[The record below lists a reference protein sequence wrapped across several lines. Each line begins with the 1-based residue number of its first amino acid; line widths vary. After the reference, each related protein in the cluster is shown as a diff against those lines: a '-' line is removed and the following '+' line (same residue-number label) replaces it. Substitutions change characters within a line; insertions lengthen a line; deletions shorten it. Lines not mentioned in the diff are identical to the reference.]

1 LPVAARADSADRSF
15 SPTNIFAL
23 VAMLRRAGI
32 LVGFLVDNNTPD
44 STRSPLNA
52 HALSPQACQYSDVTV
67 REWFSLLCAVWLL
80 SSISSLTPFD
90 RTTTAIRMG
99 LAVGITRA
107 CVHVSLR
114 GTGVCEPPGA
124 SLPKATAMMW
134 LVRIALPRPKTSVAM
149 TLPLVLQGFRADFPQ
164 QGICWLWAIGLS

>member
-1 LPVAARADSADRSF
+1 MLLCLPVAPLSVQQIFLPSSRCSVGPGLSSDSWLTIIRRIHSFPFRRPRSF
-15 SPTNIFAL
+15 S
-23 VAMLRRAGI
+23 
-32 LVGFLVDNNTPD
+32 
-44 STRSPLNA
+44 
-52 HALSPQACQYSDVTV
+52 QACQYSDVTV
-67 REWFSLLCAVWLL
+67 RKSFSLLWAVWLL

-90 RTTTAIRMG
+90 RSTTAIRMG
-99 LAVGITRA
+99 LEVGITRA

-124 SLPKATAMMW
+124 SRPKATAMMW